1 MAALRK
7 VICSEPSSTR
17 REEAKLAGAHHLFSP
32 LETDIVAE
40 VRKLTGSDS
49 GVDLA
54 FEAAANERA
63 LVTAIKA
70 VKTRGTVLNVSVW
83 SREPRIPMNELVFSE
98 KAILGASCCESSNS
112 EVFFPQRGTDLG
124 KVLITL
130 LANPDADR
138 DDHPAVMDALS
149 SGSIKLERKCRGCPG
164 GSVRRELMTIF
175 SLRVTVSR
183 VYHGD
188 DPARAVGR
196 RRVPRVAGE

>member
-1 MAALRK
+1 MLRK

-17 REEAKLAGAHHLFSP
+17 REKAKLAGAHHLFSP

-98 KAILGASCCESSNS
+98 KAILGASCCEFSTWRSSS
-112 EVFFPQRGTDLG
+112 LKGDTGHKGLEEV
-124 KVLITL
+124 
-130 LANPDADR
+130 A
-138 DDHPAVMDALS
+138 
-149 SGSIKLERKCRGCPG
+149 
-164 GSVRRELMTIF
+164 
-175 SLRVTVSR
+175 
-183 VYHGD
+183 D
-188 DPARAVGR
+188 DPVCESGR
-196 RRVPRVAGE
+196 RPRRSPGSPGRAFERFDQAGA

>member
-1 MAALRK
+1 MGGSMATLRK

-17 REEAKLAGAHHLFSP
+17 REKAKLAGAHHLFSP

-98 KAILGASCCESSNS
+98 KAILGASCCELLSRC
-112 EVFFPQRGTDLG
+112 EVSVAQRS
-124 KVLITL
+124 K
-130 LANPDADR
+130 
-138 DDHPAVMDALS
+138 
-149 SGSIKLERKCRGCPG
+149 GS
-164 GSVRRELMTIF
+164 
-175 SLRVTVSR
+175 
-183 VYHGD
+183 
-188 DPARAVGR
+188 
-196 RRVPRVAGE
+196 